1 MSAVRRFEASE
12 RGRKLVAEHE
22 DQTTDGVA
30 ALIRRRGSLVV
41 VEAEAPACRTARA
54 TGNGRRERDAGRAVS
69 SALIDSNGGPGVP
82 VSVIGSTVT
91 SC

>member
-41 VEAEAPACRTARA
+41 EAEAPACRTARA
-54 TGNGRRERDAGRAVS
+54 TGNGRRERDAVAPFRAR
-69 SALIDSNGGPGVP
+69 
-82 VSVIGSTVT
+82 
-91 SC
+91 

>member
-1 MSAVRRFEASE
+1 MSTVRGFDTSE

-41 VEAEAPACRTARA
+41 VEAEAPARRTARA
-54 TGNGRRERDAGRAVS
+54 TCNGRRERDAGRPVS
-69 SALIDSNGGPGVP
+69 SALIR
-82 VSVIGSTVT
+82 
-91 SC
+91 